1 MPDDWLTAVYR
12 LVKKGETDD
21 DAIDIVYDRID
32 GLHLE
37 GEFEQV
43 DAILQRVDLEQLN
56 ETLMVAFLCITK
68 LAFTKGHLPYRPTF
82 VKRVVARMEAMNIEP
97 DCIERRLRLLG

>member
-1 MPDDWLTAVYR
+1 MTDVWLTAVYR
-12 LVKKGETDD
+12 LVKKDEDD
-21 DAIDIVYDRID
+21 GAIDVLYDRID
-32 GLHLE
+32 GLHLD

-43 DAILQRVDLEQLN
+43 DAILQRVDLDQLN

-82 VKRVVARMEAMNIEP
+82 VKRVVARMETMGIEP
-97 DCIERRLRLLG
+97 DCIARRLRLLG